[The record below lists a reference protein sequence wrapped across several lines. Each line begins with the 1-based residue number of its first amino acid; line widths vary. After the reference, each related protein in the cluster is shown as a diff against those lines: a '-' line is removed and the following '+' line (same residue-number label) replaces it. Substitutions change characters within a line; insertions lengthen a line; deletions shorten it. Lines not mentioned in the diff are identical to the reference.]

1 MSRPESFSN
10 SPDPE
15 CPVPN
20 FFELSREIPFVP
32 VTEKNIKISICERRQ
47 LIFSVTS
54 TEKTTCIYMTRK
66 QAKASLN
73 SSDKRFKKL
82 EFMTCF
88 NTPTKNF
95 RDLDFFS
102 YCPGPVCPVP
112 KVFEL
117 SRPVCPVPKNFRDKS
132 RLSRGTGQTGL
143 FGIRDCPAG
152 L

>member
-1 MSRPESFSN
+1 MSRPQSFFN

-15 CPVPN
+15 CPVSN

-82 EFMTCF
+82 EFMTFF

-102 YCPGPVCPVP
+102 YCP
-112 KVFEL
+112 
-117 SRPVCPVPKNFRDKS
+117 RS
-132 RLSRGTGQTGL
+132 RLSRPEKLSGQVSIVPRDGTNGTFRDSGL
-143 FGIRDCPAG
+143 SRMT
-152 L
+152 LV